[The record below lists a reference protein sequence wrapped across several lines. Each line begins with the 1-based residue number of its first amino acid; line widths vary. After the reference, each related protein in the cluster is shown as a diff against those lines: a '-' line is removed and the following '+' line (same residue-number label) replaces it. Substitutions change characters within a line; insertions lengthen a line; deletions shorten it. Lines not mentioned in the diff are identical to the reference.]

1 MFNDAH
7 SNCPNTIITAGG
19 YSQGAAVMTGS
30 VGELDDDVKSTVA
43 GVVLY
48 GDTRNK
54 QENGGSKLTPLPLYR
69 FPGMCGSQVIAKLIN
84 SLRSSWLPEGQGQ
97 SLLCSD

>member
-7 SNCPNTIITAGG
+7 SNCPDTVITAGG

-54 QENGGSKLTPLPLYR
+54 QEDGGSKEPPL
-69 FPGMCGSQVIAKLIN
+69 SQKCFASPMLIIPH
-84 SLRSSWLPEGQGQ
+84 SSWLPEGQGQ
-97 SLLCSD
+97 SLLRRD